1 MSDWLKQSWPDLS
14 LELEAPGILWLTL
27 NRPKASNA
35 FSLEMIHSLTTLLPV
50 VDSDTRV
57 RVIIVTGAGDNF
69 CAGGDIK
76 AMQEESG
83 MFAGASEELRR
94 RYQQGIQKIPLTMES
109 LSKPV
114 IALVNGAAV
123 GAGCDFACMADMRV
137 ATPDTFF
144 AETFAKLGLVPGDG
158 GTFFLPRVIG
168 WSRAMEMFLT
178 GRRVA
183 GDEAKQWGMV
193 NVLAAAGEEKKAAR
207 ELALKVTQM
216 APIALQMTKKAMR
229 LSWKAELAQAL
240 DLLAA
245 FQGITQRT
253 DDHREAV
260 NAFVE
265 KRQPIF
271 KEQ

>member
-1 MSDWLKQSWPDLS
+1 
-14 LELEAPGILWLTL
+14 
-27 NRPKASNA
+27 
-35 FSLEMIHSLTTLLPV
+35 
-50 VDSDTRV
+50 
-57 RVIIVTGAGDNF
+57 
-69 CAGGDIK
+69 
-76 AMQEESG
+76 
-83 MFAGASEELRR
+83 
-94 RYQQGIQKIPLTMES
+94 
-109 LSKPV
+109 
-114 IALVNGAAV
+114 
-123 GAGCDFACMADMRV
+123 
-137 ATPDTFF
+137 
-144 AETFAKLGLVPGDG
+144 
-158 GTFFLPRVIG
+158 
-168 WSRAMEMFLT
+168 MEMFLT

-183 GDEAKQWGMV
+183 AEEAKQWGMV